1 MEVHHHAHHDR
12 KTWKSYIWEFL
23 MLFLA
28 VFCGFLAEY
37 QLEHKIEKDRTEEL
51 AKSFYQELKNDSI
64 TAELKVKN
72 RLKQEAALDYMINFF
87 RDSSFDHLSK
97 QFQINYQYGINFR
110 TPIIF
115 EPRTIILDQLRN
127 SGSLRYFKNE
137 KLQLLAGELSVAI
150 KSILERQQLED
161 QSRKEHVT
169 PIHIQLNDHTFDT
182 EMRHRNESLIE
193 SIAVYEK
200 SDDFFPFFIDKTE
213 AVDRK
218 KIIKGLYY
226 HKTAGLMSTRRL
238 HIRNYQQINVQLL
251 QILRQEFNIK
261 D

>member
-1 MEVHHHAHHDR
+1 MEVHPHTHHER
-12 KTWKSYIWEFL
+12 KTWKSYVWEFL

-87 RDSSFDHLSK
+87 RDSSFENLSK
-97 QFQINYQYGINFR
+97 QFQINFEYGIVFR

-115 EPRTIILDQLRN
+115 EPRNIILDQLRN

-137 KLQLLAGELSVAI
+137 KLQQLAGELSVAI
-150 KSILERQQLED
+150 KTILERQQLED
-161 QSRKEHVT
+161 ISRKEHVT
-169 PIHIQLNDHTFDT
+169 PYHIQLNDQDFDT
-182 EMRHRNESLIE
+182 EMRRRNESIIE
-193 SIAVYEK
+193 AIAVYEK
-200 SDDFFPFFIDKTE
+200 SSDFFPFHIDKNE
-213 AVDRK
+213 ILDRK
-218 KIIKGLYY
+218 KIIKGLHY
-226 HKTAGLMSTRRL
+226 HKTAGLMSTRRI
-238 HIRNYQQINVQLL
+238 HFKNYQQINAQLL
-251 QILRQEFNIK
+251 QILREEFNIK

>member
-12 KTWKSYIWEFL
+12 KTWKSYVWEFL
-23 MLFLA
+23 MLFFA

-72 RLKQEAALDYMINFF
+72 RLKQEAALDYMIF
-87 RDSSFDHLSK
+87 RDSSFENLSK
-97 QFQINYQYGINFR
+97 QFQINFEYGINFR
-110 TPIIF
+110 SPIIF

-137 KLQLLAGELSVAI
+137 KLQQLAGELSVAI
-150 KSILERQQLED
+150 KTILERQQLED
-161 QSRKEHVT
+161 IIRKEHVT
-169 PIHIQLNDHTFDT
+169 PYHIQLNDQVFDN
-182 EMRHRNESLIE
+182 EMRRRNESFIE
-193 SIAVYEK
+193 AIAVYEK
-200 SDDFFPFFIDKTE
+200 SSDYFPFYIDKNE
-213 AVDRK
+213 IIDRK
-218 KIIKGLYY
+218 KIIKGLHY
-226 HKTAGLMSTRRL
+226 HKTSGLMSTRRI
-238 HIRNYQQINVQLL
+238 HFKNYQQINAQLL
-251 QILRQEFNIK
+251 QILREEFNIK

>member
-1 MEVHHHAHHDR
+1 MEVHTHTHHER
-12 KTWKSYIWEFL
+12 KNWKSYVWEFL

-64 TAELKVKN
+64 TADIKVNN
-72 RLKQEAALDYMINFF
+72 RIKQEAAMDYMIAFF
-87 RDSSFDHLSK
+87 KDSSFENLSK
-97 QFQINYQYGINFR
+97 QFQINFVWGITFR

-137 KLQLLAGELSVAI
+137 KLQQLAGELSVAI

-169 PIHIQLNDHTFDT
+169 PLLIQLNDQIFDAAI
-182 EMRHRNESLIE
+182 RKRNDSFIE
-193 SIAVYEK
+193 AIAVYEK
-200 SDDFFPFFIDKTE
+200 SADFLPFIIDKTE
-213 AVDRK
+213 IIDRT

-238 HIRNYQQINVQLL
+238 HFKNYQQINAQLL
-251 QILRQEFNIK
+251 QILREEFNIK